1 MKTYQAIPAKSDSV
15 TTSNGKYLYL
25 ATFELT
31 SGQYG
36 QPFVKTFYAKNEKSL
51 EQNIHK
57 YLLAYYG
64 DGNVSEV
71 KNDVYYYFDGEVVVK
86 DLGWQKVTNLKQLVN
101 KLL

>member
-1 MKTYQAIPAKSDSV
+1 MKTYQAIPAISDSV
-15 TTSNGKYLYL
+15 TTSNGKKLYL

-36 QPFVKTFYAKNEKSL
+36 QPFVKAFYAKNEKSL
-51 EQNIHK
+51 EKEIHK

-71 KNDVYYYFDGEVVVK
+71 KHDVYYYFDGEVAVK
-86 DLGWQKVTNLKQLVN
+86 DLGWQEVTNFKQIVN